1 MITTMFSEVP
11 LQPSVSDY
19 VVETVVMVLEG
30 TPVFSFRKEIY
41 DENNKGI
48 SITVSNDFGF
58 HLGVGWHGKP

>member
-58 HLGVGWHGKP
+58 HLGVG